1 MPIYC
6 EVKKNNSSNSNGN
19 NKEKQILIIVP
30 KKFIKRAVDRNKL
43 RRRIK
48 TILHQYKINSCVV
61 KYFYNEV
68 KTYQEIKTII
78 EECIRVV

>member
-6 EVKKNNSSNSNGN
+6 DLRQHNSFTSKSDCKK
-19 NKEKQILIIVP
+19 KQILIIIP

-48 TILHQYKINSCVV
+48 AILHQYKINSCVV
-61 KYFYNEV
+61 KYASSCYKCMVIFQTRY
-68 KTYQEIKTII
+68 
-78 EECIRVV
+78 C

>member
-6 EVKKNNSSNSNGN
+6 DLRQHNSFNSNCN
-19 NKEKQILIIVP
+19 NKKKQILIIIP

-48 TILHQYKINSCVV
+48 AILHQYKINSCVV
-61 KYFYNEV
+61 KYFHNEV

-78 EECIRVV
+78 EECIRVI

>member
-6 EVKKNNSSNSNGN
+6 DLRQHNSFTSKSDC
-19 NKEKQILIIVP
+19 KEKQILSIVP

-48 TILHQYKINSCVV
+48 AILHQYKINSCVV
-61 KYFYNEV
+61 KYFHNEV

-78 EECIRVV
+78 EEHIRLV

>member
-1 MPIYC
+1 MSIYC
-6 EVKKNNSSNSNGN
+6 EIKKNNSSNGNGN
-19 NKEKQILIIVP
+19 NKEKQILIIIP

-48 TILHQYKINSCVV
+48 AILHQYKINSCVV
-61 KYFYNEV
+61 KYFHNEV

-78 EECIRVV
+78 EEHIRVV

>member
-6 EVKKNNSSNSNGN
+6 EIKKNNSSNSNGN
-19 NKEKQILIIVP
+19 NKEKQILIIIP

-48 TILHQYKINSCVV
+48 AILHQYKINSCVV
-61 KYFYNEV
+61 KYFHNEV
-68 KTYQEIKTII
+68 KNYQEIKTII
-78 EECIRVV
+78 EEYIRVN

>member
-6 EVKKNNSSNSNGN
+6 DLRQHNSFTSKSYCKK
-19 NKEKQILIIVP
+19 KQILIIVP
-30 KKFIKRAVDRNKL
+30 KKFIKRAIDSNKL

>member
-6 EVKKNNSSNSNGN
+6 DLRQHNSSNSNGN